1 MCFNALVSYE
11 SAAARAS
18 RRASNSLLR
27 RWAPALIALVGVG
40 ALGLPAC
47 GAARSAR
54 TSRALGAP
62 HFVEQASA
70 AGIDHKYSGGFEFFV
85 GGGVAA
91 FDCNDDGRPELYL
104 AGGSAPAGLY
114 LNESAVG
121 GAFRFARKESPVTDL
136 TSVTGAYPL
145 DIDSD
150 GHIDLMVL
158 RRGGNVLLR
167 GLGNCRFEAANEQFG
182 LDGGNGWTT
191 AFSATWEA
199 SSTLPTL
206 AVGNYLIGDTYDCD
220 VSQLIRP
227 TAPGSGYASPV
238 PLAPGYCTLSMLFS
252 DWDRSGH
259 SDLRVSNDRHYYGGV
274 GQEQLWRIRPR
285 EEPKQYTEA
294 DGWRRLQVAGMGIA
308 SRDVTGDGY
317 PEVFLTSQADNK
329 LQTLDAGP
337 VRPAYRDI
345 ALKRGV
351 IAQRPF
357 VGDDVLPSTAW
368 HPEFDDVNNDGL
380 IDLFVSKG
388 NVDAQ
393 PDQAT
398 ADPSNLFIGQA
409 DGAFVEGAEAAGIV
423 SFDKARGAALVDLNL
438 DGLLD
443 LVVVNREANVK
454 VWRNV
459 GSGDA
464 NKTVSMGHWIAVNLV
479 QDAPNVNAIGAWLD
493 VQIGDRTLQRE
504 VTIGG
509 GHVSGQLGWLHTG
522 LGEVDSAKVRVH
534 WPGGEIGPWM
544 TVGAD
549 QFMTVKRG
557 ATQVTPWLPGSPL
570 N

>member
-1 MCFNALVSYE
+1 M
-11 SAAARAS
+11 
-18 RRASNSLLR
+18 
-27 RWAPALIALVGVG
+27 
-40 ALGLPAC
+40 
-47 GAARSAR
+47 
-54 TSRALGAP
+54 
-62 HFVEQASA
+62 
-70 AGIDHKYSGGFEFFV
+70 
-85 GGGVAA
+85 
-91 FDCNDDGRPELYL
+91 
-104 AGGSAPAGLY
+104 
-114 LNESAVG
+114 
-121 GAFRFARKESPVTDL
+121 
-136 TSVTGAYPL
+136 
-145 DIDSD
+145 
-150 GHIDLMVL
+150 
-158 RRGGNVLLR
+158 
-167 GLGNCRFEAANEQFG
+167 
-182 LDGGNGWTT
+182 
-191 AFSATWEA
+191 
-199 SSTLPTL
+199 
-206 AVGNYLIGDTYDCD
+206 
-220 VSQLIRP
+220 
-227 TAPGSGYASPV
+227 
-238 PLAPGYCTLSMLFS
+238 
-252 DWDRSGH
+252 
-259 SDLRVSNDRHYYGGV
+259 
-274 GQEQLWRIRPR
+274 
-285 EEPKQYTEA
+285 
-294 DGWRRLQVAGMGIA
+294 
-308 SRDVTGDGY
+308 
-317 PEVFLTSQADNK
+317 
-329 LQTLDAGP
+329 
-337 VRPAYRDI
+337 RPAYRDI

-522 LGEVDSAKVRVH
+522 LGAADSAKVRVH